1 MKLTFHFSILFFSFC
16 LSLNQLIAQN
26 DSHTNYI
33 DFGATPSENLFNPF
47 HDVEVGAQQNIATFW
62 GCDNLIEI
70 VIVDDFA
77 GTDISGTNVPSPT
90 LRLPATATS
99 DAFFGH
105 TQPING
111 ISNPTAAF
119 EIRNLSFDPST
130 NAYDT
135 VILSFFAS
143 TIAPGNRQTCYTV
156 YGRDTV
162 RVCLDAANNDSQVA
176 EVRIRPSFRQDA
188 DWLKGTLRVEV
199 TAGPDN
205 NSAEG
210 LFYLNALSI
219 YDEALVYTL
228 QPFHFFPIQWDTI
241 PKTFEVGEVV
251 PIPFTALFPCFV
263 DIALQIDGVTVDTF
277 KNLYQVFDNKWEI
290 PNFPSNNAR
299 FIILYAQPRSPGSGF
314 LAQSLPF
321 QIIEPTDSCTIVVL
335 GSESAAGT
343 GPRAVD
349 SVWVNRFRRS
359 YKQYDT
365 RVEVVNLAQADQ
377 STFQLLPTGA
387 SIPAGI
393 NETVDIAHNITAALA
408 FNPEA
413 IIINL
418 QANDALRGYGAA
430 EQLANYEE
438 IIQAAGN
445 VPVYITTPQPGEYDA
460 SVMDIQLE
468 MVDSTL
474 ARFGESAIDFWTPI
488 AKTDGTIDSIYS
500 AVDRLQLSNA
510 GHRLLW
516 QNVIEK
522 QLDTLLTCQRVSSTS
537 SPVDVLPLSLKLAPN
552 PSQGEISV
560 SFDLDKAGQ
569 VSLEI
574 FNLMGQQVKRLSPV
588 FYRSGKQ
595 QIDLQASELPNGV
608 YTVRAAVQTQGE
620 KQQIGVTLMV
630 IQ

>member
-1 MKLTFHFSILFFSFC
+1 MRGLICFILFFA
-16 LSLNQLIAQN
+16 LSLSQLLAQN
-26 DSHTNYI
+26 DIFTSYV
-33 DFGATPSENLFNPF
+33 DFGAPRSEYPFNSF
-47 HDVEVGAQQNIATFW
+47 LDVEVGAQQNLGAYW
-62 GCDNLIEI
+62 GCGSIMEI
-70 VIVDDFA
+70 VVVDDFA
-77 GTDISGTNVPSPT
+77 GTAISGTNTIDLSLGFP
-90 LRLPATATS
+90 LTATS
-99 DAFFGH
+99 DGFYGH

-111 ISNPTAAF
+111 VTNPTGAI
-119 EIRNLSFDPST
+119 EIRNLTISDFQPIQESVEIT
-130 NAYDT
+130 
-135 VILSFFAS
+135 LFAS
-143 TIAPGNRQTCYTV
+143 SPGATNKQTCYTLF
-156 YGRDTV
+156 GRDTV
-162 RVCLDAANNDSQVA
+162 TVCLNAANNISRTSTVRMIPA
-176 EVRIRPSFRQDA
+176 ERSPGSFQGYIRIEA
-188 DWLKGTLRVEV
+188 

-205 NSAEG
+205 DTPEG
-210 LFYLNALSI
+210 LFYLNALSVV
-219 YDEALVYTL
+219 DENVAYTL
-228 QPFHFFPIQWDTI
+228 NMFHSFPRSWDII
-241 PKTFEVGEVV
+241 PKIFEVGEVV
-251 PIPFTALFPCFV
+251 PIPGVAFSPCFTDV
-263 DIALQIDGVTVDTF
+263 AVEIDGVIVDTISDVYHF
-277 KNLYQVFDNKWEI
+277 WEFDWLV
-290 PNFPSNNAR
+290 PNYPTDNAR
-299 FIILYAQPRSPGSGF
+299 LIFFNRNQSVPTERFAT
-314 LAQSLPF
+314 SLPF
-321 QIIEPTDSCTIVVL
+321 RIIEPTDSCTIVVL
-335 GSESAAGT
+335 GSESAAGA

-418 QANDALRGYGAA
+418 QADDALRGYGAA
-430 EQLANYEE
+430 QQLANYEE

-488 AKTDGTIDSIYS
+488 AEIDGTIDSIYS

-574 FNLMGQQVKRLSPV
+574 FNLMGQQVKRLSPA
-588 FYRSGKQ
+588 FYGSGKQ
-595 QIDLQASELPNGV
+595 QIYLQASELPIGV
-608 YTVRAAVQTQGE
+608 YTVRAAVQVQGE
-620 KQQIGVTLMV
+620 KQQIGVALMV